1 MVPGGTYYLV
11 LFGKILKST
20 VGERFTHKELA
31 MIRLAPYPR
40 NVIIG
45 LILSDGWLIFGSRS
59 KNARLEFKQSLD
71 HISYVFFIF
80 NILSHYCSS
89 SPNLTTGIK
98 AGNRFMV
105 YNFFTRSMPC
115 MTKLHSLFYPNGV
128 KIIT

>member
-11 LFGKILKST
+11 LFGKILRST

-71 HISYVFFIF
+71 HISYVFFVF

-89 SPNLTTGIK
+89 RPNLITGIK
-98 AGNRFMV
+98 AGNRF
-105 YNFFTRSMPC
+105 YGLQFF
-115 MTKLHSLFYPNGV
+115 H
-128 KIIT
+128 